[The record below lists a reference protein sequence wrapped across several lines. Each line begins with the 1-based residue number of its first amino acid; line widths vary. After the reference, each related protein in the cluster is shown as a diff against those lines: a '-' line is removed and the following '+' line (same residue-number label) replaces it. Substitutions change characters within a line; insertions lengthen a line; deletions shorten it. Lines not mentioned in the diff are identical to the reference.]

1 MDRKWDSP
9 KDYLSQI
16 KYIDQRINNK
26 QESIDALW
34 AKATRVNKP
43 LKSDM
48 VQESGSFD
56 TTALIDKV
64 IDLQQETNEMID
76 CLIDLKRVIEKE
88 IHDLDNPLFVVVLYQ
103 RYVLGSELVALW
115 TAGNFLNPETDM
127 DLSDQVA
134 ETFKKE
140 KANSPNPHILS

>member
-9 KDYLSQI
+9 KEYLSQI
-16 KYIDQRINNK
+16 RYVDQRINNK
-26 QESIDALW
+26 RESIDALW

-64 IDLQQETNEMID
+64 IDLQQETNEMIE

-103 RYVLGSELVALW
+103 RYVLGKQLNEISITVSYEDGYVRKVHGWALQ
-115 TAGNFLNPETDM
+115 E
-127 DLSDQVA
+127 
-134 ETFKKE
+134 FKKKYPE
-140 KANSPNPHILS
+140 KF